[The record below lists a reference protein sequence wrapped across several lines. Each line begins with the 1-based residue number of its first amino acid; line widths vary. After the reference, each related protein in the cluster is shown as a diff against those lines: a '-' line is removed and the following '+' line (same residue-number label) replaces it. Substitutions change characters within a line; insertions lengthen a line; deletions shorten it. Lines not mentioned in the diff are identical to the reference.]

1 MNKRWYLQGLS
12 AQLFKSVLLSLLAAI
27 IVFIPCL
34 SLGNQ
39 LLAKTVYGR
48 PFMAQMADEQFAK
61 LQEYVAQRQVTMEN
75 LHLLN
80 AWCSRGDKVYLTVYL
95 HGRILY
101 ESPQAANVE
110 PNPEDFNVSF
120 EDEEQEYALT
130 LSDGTAVQVFL
141 YYYAGDAFY
150 YWVLAASGLL
160 AFTVFSV
167 CFIGLVNHKLRYIK
181 RLKRELDILAG
192 GDLHYP
198 VTVKGQDELAELA
211 FGIDQMRCSILT
223 HQKAEEQIRSAN
235 SQLVTAMSH
244 DLRTPLTS
252 LLAYLELLERGKYS
266 DEAQLRHF
274 ISRSLENTLRIKN
287 MADKLFEYFLVYSTE
302 WEQPDLEPV
311 AADELLQQFWGE
323 YAFALENNGFKVASD
338 FRQLDCRLNVNIEM
352 LRRAFDNLYAN
363 ILKYAEP
370 AQPVKIY
377 WWKDDKQVCLLLSNH
392 IANTRNVKESTNI
405 GLKTCQRIIQE
416 HNGSF
421 NYKIQDK
428 QFQVKITLP
437 FI

>member
-1 MNKRWYLQGLS
+1 M
-12 AQLFKSVLLSLLAAI
+12 
-27 IVFIPCL
+27 
-34 SLGNQ
+34 
-39 LLAKTVYGR
+39 
-48 PFMAQMADEQFAK
+48 
-61 LQEYVAQRQVTMEN
+61 
-75 LHLLN
+75 
-80 AWCSRGDKVYLTVYL
+80 
-95 HGRILY
+95 
-101 ESPQAANVE
+101 
-110 PNPEDFNVSF
+110 
-120 EDEEQEYALT
+120 
-130 LSDGTAVQVFL
+130 
-141 YYYAGDAFY
+141 
-150 YWVLAASGLL
+150 
-160 AFTVFSV
+160 
-167 CFIGLVNHKLRYIK
+167 
-181 RLKRELDILAG
+181 
-192 GDLHYP
+192 
-198 VTVKGQDELAELA
+198 
-211 FGIDQMRCSILT
+211 
-223 HQKAEEQIRSAN
+223 
-235 SQLVTAMSH
+235 
-244 DLRTPLTS
+244 
-252 LLAYLELLERGKYS
+252 AYLELLERGKYS